1 MTVVNIDEL
10 EATARAAW
18 PGPWQ
23 WYGNTKG
30 HSVYLA
36 STHSGRRFVMD
47 FDRWGMT
54 QAQPRFQVNHMM
66 VRLGDLAK
74 TESPLGPRFEVPYRR
89 DFAGI
94 GHPDATHIAAN
105 DPTTTLALIARIR
118 ELEAALTTTANLLG
132 GEDDAEWSE
141 EQLGWPSKM
150 ALRIHAMV
158 KMGTT
163 R

>member
-1 MTVVNIDEL
+1 MSDVVDL
-10 EATARAAW
+10 DAHEAIARAAW
-18 PGPWQ
+18 PGRWQ
-23 WYGNTKG
+23 WYGNTKS

-54 QAQPRFQVNHMM
+54 QAQPRFQVNHVM
-66 VRLGDLAK
+66 VRIGDLAK
-74 TESPLGPRFEVPYRR
+74 TENPLGPRFEVPYRR

-118 ELEAALTTTANLLG
+118 ELERALIMACDHATTHLATDREVIL
-132 GEDDAEWSE
+132 S
-141 EQLGWPSKM
+141 SR
-150 ALRIHAMV
+150 RIAHKGAS
-158 KMGTT
+158 